1 MAKVAGGLALVLAA
15 FVVALPSILSTKAG
29 LRSALAVANRF
40 VPGTVAVKQASL
52 GWRKPVNIEHVEWG
66 DLSEAGGS
74 AVVEVPSIR
83 SSASLWEI
91 ARGREYE
98 VVVSSP
104 RVDGS
109 LTEEGELRLQQVA
122 QGKAAPLARAD
133 TPGGVKAKVGSEDVR
148 FAAEGKFLSGHLYVS
163 GGIIHGLPCAAKEVV
178 GNDLHLTAIVGA
190 KQLKADGPDYDIEA
204 GWVDNTPK
212 PPRSRNIGKPLEP
225 TVIKVASQHINAQL
239 SGWRTADGII
249 LREPITASFAYT
261 PALAKYGFA
270 KVAPLLADV
279 AAVEEGGLVSVSATP
294 DKMELPAERVA
305 VRVEPLRLKVG
316 RGPLLG
322 KAIEFLAS
330 QGSGGV
336 RARGSLLQAQ
346 TSAICVDLLG
356 SGALQTQRLDVLV
369 GGASRGLHLATW
381 GEVDVKSDQISMWLG
396 FPAASLSRLGL
407 KGLPREAMLPIAV
420 EGSLHKPRVKWLDG
434 YRKVAALATAY
445 KPEAAARE
453 GSAESQ
459 PAAAPSLRRSVFQEA
474 LRSMAASEG
483 ASAEDVEV
491 PAPVDKV
498 LPWEIVQEDGSIVS
512 TVSEEAEGDGI
523 LGPVF
528 GTFGNLIRKAASA
541 LGKKLHI
548 I

>member
-1 MAKVAGGLALVLAA
+1 MAKAAGGLCLVLAA
-15 FVVALPSILSTKAG
+15 FILALPSILSTRAG

-40 VPGTVAVKQASL
+40 VPGTIAVKQARL
-52 GWRKPVNIEHVEWG
+52 GWRTPVNIEHVEWG
-66 DLSEAGGS
+66 DLSEEGGR
-74 AVVEVPSIR
+74 AVVEVQSIK
-83 SSASLWEI
+83 SSASLWDM
-91 ARGREYE
+91 ARGQEYE

-109 LTEEGELRLQQVA
+109 LTEDGDLRLQRVA
-122 QGKAAPLARAD
+122 QGRAASTVQAGSNGGIKAI
-133 TPGGVKAKVGSEDVR
+133 VGSEDVR

-163 GGIIHGLPCAAKEVV
+163 DGIIHGLPSAAKEVV
-178 GNDLHLTAIVGA
+178 GNDLHITAIVGA
-190 KQLKADGPDYDIEA
+190 KQLKTEGQEYDIEA
-204 GWVDNTPK
+204 DWVDHTPK

-225 TVIKVASQHINAQL
+225 TVIKVASEHINAQL
-239 SGWRTADGII
+239 NGWRTADGII

-279 AAVEEGGLVSVSATP
+279 AAVEEGGLVSVTATP
-294 DKMELPAERVA
+294 DKMEVPSERMT

-330 QGSGGV
+330 QGGGGV
-336 RARGSLLQAQ
+336 RGRGSLLQAW
-346 TSAICVDLLG
+346 TSPIQVDLLS
-356 SGALQTQRLDVLV
+356 SGALKTQRLDVLV

-381 GEVDVKSDQISMWLG
+381 GQVDVKSDQINMWLG
-396 FPAASLSRLGL
+396 FPAASLSRVGL

-445 KPEAAARE
+445 KPEAAVE
-453 GSAESQ
+453 GTADAQ

-491 PAPVDKV
+491 PPPVDKV
-498 LPWEIVQEDGSIVS
+498 LPWETLQEDGSIVS
-512 TVSEEAEGDGI
+512 TVSEDAEGDGI
-523 LGPVF
+523 LSVVV
-528 GTFGNLIRKAASA
+528 GTLGHLVRKAASA
-541 LGKKLHI
+541 LGRKLHI
-548 I
+548 V